1 MKPKISQN
9 EIWEEISEPWKTFR
23 VHPVPEV
30 VEFLKDKEG
39 KILDLGCGSGRN
51 FTKTR
56 GKTYGVDFS
65 NNMLKFAKAN
75 AEKKKI
81 PVVLR
86 KAEVNKLPFKDNFF
100 DAAIFIAVLHCIPDE
115 RKRKKAL
122 KELLRVLK
130 PNSEALITVWDKNQ
144 ARFRRSSKE
153 LFIPWKHL
161 GKEYLRYYHL
171 YDKKELLHL
180 LKEIGF
186 EIVEDYDSDNPLG
199 LYSRKNIEVLVR
211 KK

>member
-1 MKPKISQN
+1 MKPQISQN
-9 EIWEEISEPWKTFR
+9 QVWEEIAEPWKTFR
-23 VHPVPEV
+23 VKPVPEV
-30 VEFLKDKEG
+30 AEFLKDKKG

-51 FTKTR
+51 FTKTK
-56 GKTYGVDFS
+56 GKIYGVDFS
-65 NNMLKFAKAN
+65 NNMLKFAKAY
-75 AEKKKI
+75 AQKKKFDMI
-81 PVVLR
+81 LK
-86 KAEVNKLPFKDNFF
+86 KAEVNKLPFKDNSF

-115 RKRKKAL
+115 RKRKRAL

-130 PNSEALITVWDKNQ
+130 PDSEALITVWDKNQ
-144 ARFRRSSKE
+144 KRFRKSSKE
-153 LFIPWKHL
+153 LFIPWRHS

-180 LKEIGF
+180 LKEVGF
-186 EIVEDYDSDNPLG
+186 EIVEDYDSANPLG

>member
-9 EIWEEISEPWKTFR
+9 EIWEEIAEPWKTFR
-23 VHPVPEV
+23 VKPVEEV

-51 FTKTR
+51 FTKIKA
-56 GKTYGVDFS
+56 KTYGVDFS
-65 NNMLKFAKAN
+65 NSMLKFAKAQ
-75 AEKKKI
+75 AKKKKMDVI
-81 PVVLR
+81 LK
-86 KAEVNKLPFKDNFF
+86 KAEANKLPFSDNFF

-144 ARFRRSSKE
+144 ARFKKSPKE

-161 GKEYLRYYHL
+161 GREYLRYYHL
-171 YDKKELLHL
+171 YNRKEFLQL
-180 LKEIGF
+180 LKEVGF
-186 EIVEDYDSDNPLG
+186 EIVEDYDSANPLG